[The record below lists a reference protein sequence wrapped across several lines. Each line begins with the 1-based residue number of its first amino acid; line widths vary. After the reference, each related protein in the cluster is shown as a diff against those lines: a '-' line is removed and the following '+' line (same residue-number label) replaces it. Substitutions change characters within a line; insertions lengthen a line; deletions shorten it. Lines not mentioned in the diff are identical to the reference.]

1 MRLAT
6 RYSLLVIMSALFTST
21 DCSNFDQS
29 GDNLIGSWGVE
40 HILFPAVQGQL
51 TIDTRKQP
59 WAISIGGYTAH
70 ATSKGDSVS
79 FELGGHVGRFTGF
92 NYHKREIVGH
102 WIQPGTVA
110 PYDQSYASPLTLTE
124 ISPDIYRGNVTPLE
138 QSISFYIKIEKND
151 AGELTGFIRNY
162 EANFYNKRI
171 YDITVNKNKV
181 LFQHPEVPEEAFYDP
196 EKDQLTCN
204 LLNGYPVLV
213 LTRRTDNVLHFF
225 SRSGD
230 KKYEYV
236 KPIPEKDGW
245 TTSSLEDVKIDRGV
259 IERFV
264 QMIID
269 AKPAIDNPLNIH
281 SVLIARHGKLVLEE
295 YFYGHYKDKPH
306 DMRSASKTIAPILV
320 GIAKEK
326 RYGIDGDTPVYS
338 FFPEYKPFKN
348 WDERKNKITL
358 KDLMNMNSGL
368 AIDDGDP
375 SSPGAEWVTLTQKTT
390 PDVYK
395 YSLDLPLVSE
405 PSGTPV
411 YGSAST
417 NLIGA
422 FLSKSTSQ
430 WIPLFFDKYFAR
442 PLQIHTYHMNLLPS
456 GEAYMGGGLYMRSR
470 DQLKLG
476 QLFLSKGNW
485 NGQQIIGEDWVKESL
500 ISRGIMKPR
509 MEADVNH
516 GYGYAWHF
524 RSQKLGNKETSYY
537 WAGGNGGQLI
547 IVVPELDLVVGFTG
561 GDYTD
566 FQRYLLWEIEY
577 LPKYILP
584 AVK

>member
-1 MRLAT
+1 M
-6 RYSLLVIMSALFTST
+6 
-21 DCSNFDQS
+21 
-29 GDNLIGSWGVE
+29 
-40 HILFPAVQGQL
+40 
-51 TIDTRKQP
+51 
-59 WAISIGGYTAH
+59 
-70 ATSKGDSVS
+70 
-79 FELGGHVGRFTGF
+79 
-92 NYHKREIVGH
+92 
-102 WIQPGTVA
+102 
-110 PYDQSYASPLTLTE
+110 
-124 ISPDIYRGNVTPLE
+124 
-138 QSISFYIKIEKND
+138 
-151 AGELTGFIRNY
+151 
-162 EANFYNKRI
+162 
-171 YDITVNKNKV
+171 
-181 LFQHPEVPEEAFYDP
+181 
-196 EKDQLTCN
+196 
-204 LLNGYPVLV
+204 
-213 LTRRTDNVLHFF
+213 LTRRTDNALHFV

-230 KKYEYV
+230 KKFEYV
-236 KPIPEKDGW
+236 KPIPEEDGW
-245 TTSSLEDVKIDRGV
+245 ATSSLDDVKIDRGA

-264 QMIID
+264 QMIND

-281 SVLIARHGKLVLEE
+281 SLLIARHGKLVLEE

-326 RYGIDGDTPVYS
+326 GYGIDGNTPVYS

-368 AIDDGDP
+368 AIEDSDP
-375 SSPGAEWVTLTQKTT
+375 ASPGAEWVTLTQKIT
-390 PDVYK
+390 PDIYK
-395 YSLDLPLVSE
+395 YTLDLPLVNE
-405 PSGTPV
+405 PGGTPV

-422 FLSKSTSQ
+422 FLRKSTSH
-430 WIPLFFDKYFAR
+430 WIPLFFDKYIAR

-485 NGQQIIGEDWVKESL
+485 NGQKIIGEDWVKESL
-500 ISRGIMKPR
+500 ISRGTMKPR
-509 MEADVNH
+509 MDADVNH

-524 RSQKLGNKETSYY
+524 RSQKLGNKETGYY

-547 IVVPELDLVVGFTG
+547 IVVPELDLVLGFTG

-566 FQRYLLWEIEY
+566 FQKYLLWEIEY